1 MAEPVSL
8 HLEKDDSFLNEI
20 WAWFVVGC
28 VTITLRYIVR
38 IRTVGIRGFAGDD
51 YVTIFTMAF
60 YTMDAALVH
69 IVYHTG
75 ANADLTPTIVDGLS
89 GDQIQE
95 LIYGSKCQTAAWY
108 SYTALIWCMK
118 FTMLFFYKRLTMG
131 TWQNRMIKYLFWLCG
146 VTYLAVFL
154 TITFGCH
161 PIQDNWGVKPLPG
174 KNCTFK
180 VQNLLVTVTLN
191 VITDA
196 IILIIPIPMLWRLK
210 VTWSRK
216 LAIAALL
223 SSGIFVIAAAVI
235 RAVLTLGAA
244 PSALNINRWGVR
256 ETIIGILTVNVPIL
270 RPLFTAAFWRP
281 GPYHP
286 SASGAGSGAG
296 SAPWGS
302 AKGRRTK
309 SGAYGRGTFELRSAS
324 ASDAEDRGSGAS
336 VYSAKEDGAVVKVVG
351 RAASLAGS
359 QEGIVDKSR
368 TLSRDLEAGPG
379 GAMGRSP
386 TNVVFVETSY
396 DIRTSDRDE
405 LDSLQGPGQG
415 DVLVQTASPHLAIPH
430 PKNQVPKMFKFLS
443 RKQRLSLTIAISF
456 SFFVAEI
463 SAGFYTRSLA
473 LVADAF
479 HYVCAQPI
487 LHAATERGVSPQ
499 GFSFGWA
506 RAQLLGA
513 FFNGV
518 FLLALGLSIF
528 LQSIERFISLQH
540 VNNPLIVLIV
550 GSVGLTLNIITAAF
564 LHEHDHDHGHGGH
577 SHGHDG
583 AGEHTDGMEL
593 PEGQTHAEHIHR
605 TAQLKPPGYDLGM
618 VGVIVHVLGDAFNN
632 IAVIVAALVI
642 WLVKSDARFYADPA
656 LSTVIALMILASA
669 IPLTKRSG
677 TILLQSAPP
686 GVRLDDVKHD
696 LEMIPGVRSVHELHV
711 WRLDQKKAIASAHVV
726 VGEESL
732 STFMQKAQTVSECLH
747 AYGIHSAT
755 LQPELAAPSA
765 ASSTSELASNGPV
778 AAGGEGLRHRTQS
791 LASCRLTSSKARAV
805 AAKFAQVHCHS
816 LEGDTA
822 EPQNSSQMHIEGEI
836 SLSGQI
842 PGGTELSTA
851 GNRSSLRIEGQ
862 VSVSSPSPQQDQQQQ
877 HRQPKPAIGE
887 IQNAKAPAHVQTDG
901 LTRRHGHHHQGDV
914 ESQSPVRLSGAD
926 PLKLK
931 EKLKS
936 DTEIQSIGANIA
948 RKRRTCNRLVALR
961 TRKPVPRANDV
972 RKFYEDQNA
981 NIRSF
986 LKTVDEHEQ
995 EAGDTREGSNLKY
1008 KIAVRGSLAANVVL
1022 SGLQLY
1028 GAVSTGSLSLF
1039 TTMADSIF
1047 DPLANL
1053 MLLLSHRT
1061 VKKMDPHKFPA
1072 GKARISTAG
1081 NIVFAFLMC
1090 AVSLILIVMS
1100 ARELAEGQEQEVNK
1114 FHLPAVIAVG
1124 VAFGTKLALFLYCWA
1139 LKDIYSQVH
1148 MLWEDHRNDL
1158 FINGFGILTSV
1169 GGSKLR
1175 WYIDPIGAIALSC
1188 LIAALWSK
1196 TMYEEFQFLIG
1207 VSADVTT
1214 QQHMTYVAMMHSDLV
1229 LKVDTVRAY
1238 HSGPRLVAEV
1248 DVVMDRGLTLQEAH
1262 DCAEALQ
1269 VKLEQLPNVERAF
1282 VHVDYETTHKPEHSL
1297 KTHL

>member
-1 MAEPVSL
+1 
-8 HLEKDDSFLNEI
+8 
-20 WAWFVVGC
+20 
-28 VTITLRYIVR
+28 
-38 IRTVGIRGFAGDD
+38 
-51 YVTIFTMAF
+51 
-60 YTMDAALVH
+60 
-69 IVYHTG
+69 
-75 ANADLTPTIVDGLS
+75 
-89 GDQIQE
+89 
-95 LIYGSKCQTAAWY
+95 
-108 SYTALIWCMK
+108 
-118 FTMLFFYKRLTMG
+118 
-131 TWQNRMIKYLFWLCG
+131 
-146 VTYLAVFL
+146 
-154 TITFGCH
+154 
-161 PIQDNWGVKPLPG
+161 
-174 KNCTFK
+174 
-180 VQNLLVTVTLN
+180 
-191 VITDA
+191 
-196 IILIIPIPMLWRLK
+196 
-210 VTWSRK
+210 
-216 LAIAALL
+216 
-223 SSGIFVIAAAVI
+223 
-235 RAVLTLGAA
+235 
-244 PSALNINRWGVR
+244 
-256 ETIIGILTVNVPIL
+256 
-270 RPLFTAAFWRP
+270 
-281 GPYHP
+281 
-286 SASGAGSGAG
+286 
-296 SAPWGS
+296 
-302 AKGRRTK
+302 
-309 SGAYGRGTFELRSAS
+309 
-324 ASDAEDRGSGAS
+324 
-336 VYSAKEDGAVVKVVG
+336 
-351 RAASLAGS
+351 
-359 QEGIVDKSR
+359 
-368 TLSRDLEAGPG
+368 
-379 GAMGRSP
+379 
-386 TNVVFVETSY
+386 
-396 DIRTSDRDE
+396 
-405 LDSLQGPGQG
+405 
-415 DVLVQTASPHLAIPH
+415 
-430 PKNQVPKMFKFLS
+430 MFK
-443 RKQRLSLTIAISF
+443 
-456 SFFVAEI
+456 
-463 SAGFYTRSLA
+463 SLA

-479 HYVCAQPI
+479 HYLNDLIGFIVALIAVQ
-487 LHAATERGVSPQ
+487 AAERGVSPQ

-593 PEGQTHAEHIHR
+593 PVGQQSPGDFACSPGPQEGQTHAEHIHR

-632 IAVIVAALVI
+632 IAVIIAALVI

-696 LEMIPGVRSVHELHV
+696 IEMIPGVRSVHELHV

-765 ASSTSELASNGPV
+765 ASSTSELA
-778 AAGGEGLRHRTQS
+778 
-791 LASCRLTSSKARAV
+791 K
-805 AAKFAQVHCHS
+805 
-816 LEGDTA
+816 
-822 EPQNSSQMHIEGEI
+822 PQNSSQMHIEGEI

-862 VSVSSPSPQQDQQQQ
+862 VSASCPPPQQDQQQQQQ

-901 LTRRHGHHHQGDV
+901 LTRRHGHHRHQGDV

-948 RKRRTCNRLVALR
+948 RKRRSCNRLVALR

-1282 VHVDYETTHKPEHSL
+1282 VHVDYETTHKPVSDL
-1297 KTHL
+1297 LISDRLGAC

>member
-1 MAEPVSL
+1 MAEPASL

-270 RPLFTAAFWRP
+270 RPLFTAAFWRL

-286 SASGAGSGAG
+286 SASGAGSGTG

-336 VYSAKEDGAVVKVVG
+336 VYSAKEDGAVVYVVRLLFG
-351 RAASLAGS
+351 TCL
-359 QEGIVDKSR
+359 
-368 TLSRDLEAGPG
+368 
-379 GAMGRSP
+379 
-386 TNVVFVETSY
+386 
-396 DIRTSDRDE
+396 
-405 LDSLQGPGQG
+405 
-415 DVLVQTASPHLAIPH
+415 VLVQTASPHLAIPH
-430 PKNQVPKMFKFLS
+430 PKNRAPKMFKFLS

-479 HYVCAQPI
+479 HYVCAQPT

-778 AAGGEGLRHRTQS
+778 AGGGEGLRHRTQS
-791 LASCRLTSSKARAV
+791 LASCRLTSPKARAV

-862 VSVSSPSPQQDQQQQ
+862 VSVSSPPPQQDQQQQ
-877 HRQPKPAIGE
+877 HRQPKQAIGE
-887 IQNAKAPAHVQTDG
+887 IQNAKAPANVQTDG

-1269 VKLEQLPNVERAF
+1269 IKLEQLPNVERAF

>member
-1 MAEPVSL
+1 MAEPASL

-161 PIQDNWGVKPLPG
+161 PIQDNWGVKPLPS

-270 RPLFTAAFWRP
+270 RPLFTAAFWRL

-336 VYSAKEDGAVVKVVG
+336 VYSAKEDGAVVYVVRLLFG
-351 RAASLAGS
+351 TCL
-359 QEGIVDKSR
+359 
-368 TLSRDLEAGPG
+368 
-379 GAMGRSP
+379 
-386 TNVVFVETSY
+386 
-396 DIRTSDRDE
+396 
-405 LDSLQGPGQG
+405 
-415 DVLVQTASPHLAIPH
+415 VLVQTASPHLAIPH
-430 PKNQVPKMFKFLS
+430 PKNRAPNMFKFLS

-479 HYVCAQPI
+479 HYVCAQLT

-632 IAVIVAALVI
+632 IAVIIAALVI

-778 AAGGEGLRHRTQS
+778 AGGGEGLRHRTQS
-791 LASCRLTSSKARAV
+791 LASCRLTSPKARAV

-816 LEGDTA
+816 LEGDTV
-822 EPQNSSQMHIEGEI
+822 EPQNSSQMRIEGEI

-862 VSVSSPSPQQDQQQQ
+862 VSVSSPPPEQDQQQQ